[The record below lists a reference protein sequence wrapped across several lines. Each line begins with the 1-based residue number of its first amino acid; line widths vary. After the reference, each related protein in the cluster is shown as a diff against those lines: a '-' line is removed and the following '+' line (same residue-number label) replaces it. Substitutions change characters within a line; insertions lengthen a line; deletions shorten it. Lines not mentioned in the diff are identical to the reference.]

1 MGTDKY
7 AKHYCFASNSQV
19 TLIWSV
25 KSGKTKVFW
34 NKANISHLFH
44 EGGQSDRVEFTWEA
58 RSGDRFR
65 IMAHAKPLHTSPQYN
80 FLIGNV
86 SFFSLPHV
94 SELQS
99 CHFVIDEEQV
109 PASAENIPATKPNVE
124 VWTDKATETE
134 TQADTDVRPMDLGF
148 RLSMAGLKP
157 SEQGSYDDLED
168 ELTSEFFTN
177 NLEPLRHM
185 VKSMIPGTEDM
196 VSRAII
202 NAFSEDRDSQTSF
215 DSASSCDSASHKS
228 IYVEA
233 ESILETKE
241 WVTLNV
247 ECAPRPDV
255 EDQKRVFMQKQI
267 DATFMHV
274 RHERLSEE
282 AAVRLL
288 SSVATIL
295 GIRLSTPIINDTLII
310 TDLDKRVEVDHL
322 IVALCVYGE
331 VKEAAVL
338 GGRRFGK

>member
-1 MGTDKY
+1 
-7 AKHYCFASNSQV
+7 
-19 TLIWSV
+19 
-25 KSGKTKVFW
+25 
-34 NKANISHLFH
+34 
-44 EGGQSDRVEFTWEA
+44 
-58 RSGDRFR
+58 
-65 IMAHAKPLHTSPQYN
+65 MAHAKPVHTSPQYN
-80 FLIGNV
+80 FLIGNA

-109 PASAENIPATKPNVE
+109 PPSAENIPATKPNIE
-124 VWTDKATETE
+124 VWADKPPDNLDPQVDTEV
-134 TQADTDVRPMDLGF
+134 QPMDLGF

-157 SEQGSYDDLED
+157 SDQQGSYDDLED

-215 DSASSCDSASHKS
+215 DSASSFDGASQKS
-228 IYVEA
+228 IHVEA
-233 ESILETKE
+233 ESILETRE
-241 WVTLNV
+241 WAALNV
-247 ECAPRPDV
+247 NCAPRPDV

-267 DATFMHV
+267 DATFVHV

-295 GIRLSTPIINDTLII
+295 DVRLITPVTNDTLMI
-310 TDLDKRVEVDHL
+310 TDLDKRVEVDDL
-322 IVALCVYGE
+322 IVTLCVYGE

-338 GGRRFGK
+338 SGRRFGKFFSYIMS